1 MPALAGIFKGFQSI
15 DVIAKILFT
24 LAVAAIII
32 AILPVSPFQS
42 IVQSLD
48 ETPYLGYLNWFFP
61 VGRCLTALVSWCAA
75 IGVFYG
81 VSWILRQ
88 LNIIGS

>member
-1 MPALAGIFKGFQSI
+1 MPQIAGIFKGFQAI

-42 IVQSLD
+42 IIQSIG

-61 VGRCLTALVSWCAA
+61 VGRCLTVMVSWCAA
-75 IGVFYG
+75 IAVFYG

>member
-1 MPALAGIFKGFQSI
+1 MPILKGFQAV
-15 DVIAKILFT
+15 DVIVKILLT
-24 LAVAAIII
+24 IAIAGIII

-42 IVQSLD
+42 IVQSLG

-61 VGRCLTALVSWCAA
+61 IGRCLTVLISWCAA

-88 LNIIGS
+88 LDIIGS